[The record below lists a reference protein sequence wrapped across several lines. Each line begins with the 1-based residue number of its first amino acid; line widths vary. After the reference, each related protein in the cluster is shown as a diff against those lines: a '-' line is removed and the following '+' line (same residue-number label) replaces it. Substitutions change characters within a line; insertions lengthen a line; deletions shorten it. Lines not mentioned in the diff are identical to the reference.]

1 MKKFI
6 PTEEELN
13 RILKMYNEDLL
24 GSHTIAEKTG
34 ISKPTILRI
43 LKENGII
50 MGPSGRKNIGGK
62 KVADKKWRDKNKEKL
77 SKKHKLWYENNKNKQ
92 IVTSNKNK

>member
-1 MKKFI
+1 MKKYN
-6 PTEEELN
+6 PNDKELSD
-13 RILKMYNEDLL
+13 ILKMYNEELL
-24 GSHTIAEKTG
+24 GSQTISEKTG

-50 MGPSGRKNIGGK
+50 MGPSGRRNIGGK

-77 SKKHKLWYENNKNKQ
+77 SKKHKLWYENIIKLRK
-92 IVTSNKNK
+92 IIIL